1 MKVIGELTLAAEA
14 VRAAVA
20 LVDAWQCRMM
30 DSLCPGVRAQVHVQG
45 VAADRVGRLEGAATQ
60 RAYER

>member
-30 DSLCPGVRAQVHVQG
+30 DSLCRVRAQVHVQG

>member
-30 DSLCPGVRAQVHVQG
+30 DSLGRVRAQVHVQG

>member
-1 MKVIGELTLAAEA
+1 MEVVGELTLAAEA

-30 DSLCPGVRAQVHVQG
+30 DSLGRVRAQVHVQG